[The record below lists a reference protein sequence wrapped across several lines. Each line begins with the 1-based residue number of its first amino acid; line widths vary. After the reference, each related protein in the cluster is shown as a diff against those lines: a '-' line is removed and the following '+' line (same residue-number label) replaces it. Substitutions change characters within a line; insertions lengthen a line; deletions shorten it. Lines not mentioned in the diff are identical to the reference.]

1 MAPLILPAQSGPAIV
16 WCESPDFVLA
26 AKPAGMSFHLDG
38 ESPGFFAQLKQL
50 PGCADLHAL
59 HRLDRMTSGLVLCAR
74 NPEVA
79 AEFGRMFEAGEIG
92 KFYLALSDHRPAK
105 KQGWVKGAMQK
116 ARGGCWRLAR
126 EGELYAISQ
135 FFSFSVGGGLR
146 LFVVRPRT
154 GRTHQIRVALK
165 SLGAPILGDE
175 RYGGSPADR
184 GYLHAYALRF
194 VWRGVLLSFVLPP
207 AEGEAFTRCADQ
219 LPDAPWKLDWPV

>member
-1 MAPLILPAQSGPAIV
+1 MAAIVLPAQSGPAII
-16 WCESPDFVLA
+16 WDQSEDFVLA
-26 AKPAGMSFHLDG
+26 AKPAGMSFHQDG
-38 ESPGFFAQLKQL
+38 DSPGFFAQLKRL

-74 NPEVA
+74 NPVAA

-126 EGELYAISQ
+126 EGEQYAVSQ
-135 FFSFSVGGGLR
+135 FFSFSVGGGMR

-194 VWRGVLLSFVLPP
+194 MWRGVLQSFVLPP
-207 AEGEAFTRCADQ
+207 AEGAAFAGCADQ
-219 LPDAPWKLDWPV
+219 LPDAPWTLDWPV